1 MILKLLDYMGRET
14 FENIGELEDIKAIV
28 IRVVTG
34 DEIASI
40 IYKDGAISRIDSAND
55 RMRDYFDNEYAVYV
69 DGIPTEENLLFNE
82 EFIRRTS
89 SYWQWEREV

>member
-1 MILKLLDYMGRET
+1 MILKLLDYAGKET
-14 FENIGELEDIKAIV
+14 LEDIGELEDIKAIV

-40 IYKDGAISRIDSAND
+40 IYKDGTTSQIDSSND
-55 RMRDYFDNEYAVYV
+55 RMQDFFDDEYAVYT
-69 DGIPTEENLLFNE
+69 DGVPTEENLLFNK

-89 SYWQWEREV
+89 SYWQW